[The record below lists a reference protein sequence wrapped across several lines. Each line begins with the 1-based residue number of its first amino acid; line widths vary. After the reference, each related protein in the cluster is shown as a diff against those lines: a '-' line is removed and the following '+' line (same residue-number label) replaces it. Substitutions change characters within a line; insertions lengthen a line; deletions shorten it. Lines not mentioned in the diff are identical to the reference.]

1 LAKGTGAR
9 FLAVIRKSPETWVS
23 KHCHPGGEF
32 GFVLEG
38 AVTAATEGEPEVV
51 LDAGGTPAEGAR
63 TVVFRVLKNGQ
74 PMVVAVE

>member
-51 LDAGGTPAEGAR
+51 LDAGGAR